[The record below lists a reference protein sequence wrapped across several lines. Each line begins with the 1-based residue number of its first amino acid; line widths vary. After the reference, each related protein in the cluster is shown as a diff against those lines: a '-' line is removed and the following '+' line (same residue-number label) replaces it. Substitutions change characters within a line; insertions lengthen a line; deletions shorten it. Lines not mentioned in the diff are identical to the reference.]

1 VKTLTLEEIARAVRG
16 RLPHAGE
23 EEVIQGVSL
32 DSRTTAPGE
41 IFFAIPGEK
50 FDGHRFVQ
58 QAFARGAVAAVVN
71 ASRLPAGFQTSR
83 PLLYVQDVVA
93 ALGDLAATL
102 RRRQPLHVVGI
113 TGSVGKTTTK
123 DLTASVLAQKYE
135 VLRNEGNFNNEIG
148 VPLTLLSL
156 QPQHEAVVVEMA
168 MRGREQIRHLA
179 RLAQPQVGVIT
190 NIGVSHLELLG
201 SQEAIADA
209 KGELLEELPPEGVAV
224 LNLDDAF
231 FDRLRAKAPA
241 VISFGRDEQSDVSGE
256 VVREEIAG
264 GDLDRAER
272 QAATATRPGARVK
285 ADRGTH
291 FRLWSRRF
299 EVEPFDAQIQSPGR
313 HQLYN
318 ALAATAVGLSLGVS
332 TEGIA
337 AGLSA
342 AMVSHWRMEL
352 LRTPS
357 DVLVLNDAYN
367 ASPDSMAAALETL
380 ADQPDPGRRL
390 AVLGDMRELGDLAEE
405 AHREVGRRV
414 VECGVAY
421 LITVGN
427 LGLEIAAGA
436 AGAGMPEAWISRCA
450 SNAEAITRVRE
461 RVRPGDVVLVKGS
474 RALQMEEIVR
484 GITA

>member
-1 VKTLTLEEIARAVRG
+1 M
-16 RLPHAGE
+16 
-23 EEVIQGVSL
+23 
-32 DSRTTAPGE
+32 PGE
-41 IFFAIPGEK
+41 LFFAIPGEK
-50 FDGHRFVQ
+50 FDGHRFIQ

-71 ASRLPAGFQTSR
+71 ASRLPAGLQPSR
-83 PLLYVQDVVA
+83 PLIYVQDVVA

-123 DLTASVLAQKYE
+123 DLTASVLAQKYQ

-148 VPLTLLSL
+148 VPLTLLRL

-209 KGELLEELPPEGVAV
+209 KGELLEELPPEGVAI
-224 LNLDDAF
+224 LNRDDAF
-231 FDRLRAKAPA
+231 FNRLCAKAPK
-241 VISFGRDEQSDVSGE
+241 VISFGRDPQSDVSGQ
-256 VVREEIAG
+256 VLREEM
-264 GDLDRAER
+264 
-272 QAATATRPGARVK
+272 GAQNGPQG
-285 ADRGTH
+285 DRGTH
-291 FRLWSRRF
+291 FRLWSRHF
-299 EVEPFDAQIQSPGR
+299 EVQPFEAQIQSPGR

-332 TEGIA
+332 PEGIA
-337 AGLSA
+337 TGLGA

-357 DVLVLNDAYN
+357 GILVLNDAYN
-367 ASPDSMAAALETL
+367 ASPDSMVAALETL

-427 LGLEIAAGA
+427 LGLEIATGA
-436 AGAGMPEAWISRCA
+436 ANAGMPESWICRCA
-450 SNAEAITRVRE
+450 GNAEAVARVLE
-461 RVRPGDVVLVKGS
+461 RIRPGDVVLVKGS

-484 GITA
+484 GITG